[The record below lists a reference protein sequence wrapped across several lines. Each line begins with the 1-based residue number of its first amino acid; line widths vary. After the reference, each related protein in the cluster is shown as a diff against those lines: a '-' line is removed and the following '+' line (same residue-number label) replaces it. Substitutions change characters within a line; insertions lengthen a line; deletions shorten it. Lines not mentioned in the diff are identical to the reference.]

1 MKIST
6 KGIYALEVMADL
18 AIHSSEEKKES
29 LRNIAARRRLSEKY
43 LERIVR
49 MLKKE
54 GLVESARGACG
65 GYRLGKPM
73 TEITVLE
80 VLEAVEGSLAPV
92 ECLVKSMDCG
102 IDCETCPTKGT
113 WNQVWNRI
121 KDAIKDTTM
130 EDIVKLAIDSSQ
142 VL

>member
-1 MKIST
+1 MRIST

-18 AIHSSEEKKES
+18 AIHSGEEKKES
-29 LRNIAARRRLSEKY
+29 LRNIADRRKLSEKY
-43 LERIVR
+43 LERIVV
-49 MLKKE
+49 MLKKA
-54 GLVESARGACG
+54 GLVVSTRGAYG
-65 GYRLGKPM
+65 GYCLGRPAA
-73 TEITVLE
+73 EITVLD
-80 VLEAVEGSLAPV
+80 VLEAAEGSLAPV
-92 ECLVKSMDCG
+92 ECLVKPMDCG

-113 WNQVWNRI
+113 WNRVWNRI